1 MAAMPP
7 DAPGKILV
15 PRWVQLVGLPL
26 AIVGVWLLVSAVNHA
41 VFVFVVAA
49 LIAILLNPIVRAFC
63 ALRIPRGVSVLLVYL
78 FFAFVVGG
86 MSVIVGTVIAREVQD
101 VANQV
106 EDQFKENHG
115 VTPAEQR
122 LADLQRWIDRS
133 SPVKVD
139 VQTPGKRLLNSI
151 DVAHLQRYSGRA
163 VEVARSLLITLFESL
178 FNLVLVI
185 VISVYMLLDAPRL
198 SRFLRR
204 VFRGGELD
212 EDLLTRIER
221 ALLAYVKGQTLV
233 SLVIGVTAGV
243 GLWILGLLGIFPG
256 GSTYALGF
264 GAWAAAVEIIPY
276 VGPWLGALAPAAV
289 AATESA
295 TALIAVAVLFL
306 FIHQIEGHIV
316 IPKLMGSAV
325 KVHPLVVIFAL
336 LAAGELYG
344 LAGVL
349 IAMPLVAVGREI
361 GTFLGERIGLERWP
375 AGAVAVNVPIAMHDP
390 PPTGEPE
397 KTGSDPNFSEP
408 APLGSDPDGAPDQGL

>member
-1 MAAMPP
+1 MPP

-26 AIVGVWLLVSAVNHA
+26 VIVGVWLLVSAVNHA

-63 ALRIPRGVSVLLVYL
+63 ALRIPRGVAVLLVYL

-106 EDQFKENHG
+106 EDQFKESHG
-115 VTPAEQR
+115 ITPAEQR

-139 VQTPGKRLLNSI
+139 VKTPGERLLNSI

-163 VEVARSLLITLFESL
+163 VEVARTLLITLFESL

-221 ALLAYVKGQTLV
+221 ALLAYVRGQTLV
-233 SLVIGVTAGV
+233 SLVIGATAGV
-243 GLWILGLLGIFPG
+243 GLWILGVTGVFPG

-264 GAWAAAVEIIPY
+264 AAWAAAVEIIPY

-289 AATESA
+289 AATESV
-295 TALIAVAVLFL
+295 TALVAVALLFL

-349 IAMPLVAVGREI
+349 IAMPLVAIGREV

-375 AGAVAVNVPIAMHDP
+375 DGPIAVNVPIALRDP
-390 PPTGEPE
+390 PPPAG
-397 KTGSDPNFSEP
+397 EP
-408 APLGSDPDGAPDQGL
+408 APLGSDPDVAQD

>member
-1 MAAMPP
+1 MPP

-63 ALRIPRGVSVLLVYL
+63 ALRIPRGVAVLLVYL

-233 SLVIGVTAGV
+233 SLVIGTTAGV
-243 GLWILGLLGIFPG
+243 GLWILGLTGVFPG

-295 TALIAVAVLFL
+295 TALIAVALLFL

-375 AGAVAVNVPIAMHDP
+375 GGPITVQVPVALSDP
-390 PPTGEPE
+390 PPPKREPE
-397 KTGSDPNFSEP
+397 KAGSDPNLSEP
-408 APLGSDPDGAPDQGL
+408 APLGSDPDVAPD

>member
-1 MAAMPP
+1 MSP
-7 DAPGKILV
+7 DAPGKILI

-63 ALRIPRGVSVLLVYL
+63 ALRIPRGISVLLVYL

-86 MSVIVGTVIAREVQD
+86 MSVIVGTVIAREAQD

-106 EDQFKENHG
+106 EHQFTENSAG
-115 VTPAEQR
+115 ITPADRR
-122 LADLQRWIDRS
+122 LTDLQRWIDDS

-139 VQTPGKRLLNSI
+139 VKTPGERLLNSV

-163 VEVARSLLITLFESL
+163 VEVARSLLITVFESL
-178 FNLVLVI
+178 FNMVLVI

-212 EDLLTRIER
+212 DDLLTRIER
-221 ALLAYVKGQTLV
+221 ALLAYVRGQTLV
-233 SLVIGVTAGV
+233 SLVIGTTAGV
-243 GLWILGLLGIFPG
+243 GLWILGITGVFPG

-276 VGPWLGALAPAAV
+276 VGPWLGALAPAVV
-289 AATESA
+289 AATESVS
-295 TALIAVAVLFL
+295 ALIAVAILFL

-349 IAMPLVAVGREI
+349 IAMPLVAIGREM

-375 AGAVAVNVPIAMHDP
+375 SGPIAVNVPIAMTGAHPPSP
-390 PPTGEPE
+390 PPEGEPA
-397 KTGSDPNFSEP
+397 TS
-408 APLGSDPDGAPDQGL
+408 GSDPDVAPD

>member
-1 MAAMPP
+1 
-7 DAPGKILV
+7 
-15 PRWVQLVGLPL
+15 
-26 AIVGVWLLVSAVNHA
+26 VGVWLLVSAVNHA

-63 ALRIPRGVSVLLVYL
+63 ALRIPRGVAVLLVYL

-233 SLVIGVTAGV
+233 SLVIGTTAGV
-243 GLWILGLLGIFPG
+243 GLWILGLTGVFPG

-295 TALIAVAVLFL
+295 TALIAVALLFL

-375 AGAVAVNVPIAMHDP
+375 GGPITVQVPVALSDP
-390 PPTGEPE
+390 PPPRREPE
-397 KTGSDPNFSEP
+397 KAGSDPNLSEP
-408 APLGSDPDGAPDQGL
+408 APLASDPDVAPD

>member
-1 MAAMPP
+1 MPP

-63 ALRIPRGVSVLLVYL
+63 ALRIPRGVAVLLVYL

-106 EDQFKENHG
+106 EDQFKESHG

-139 VQTPGKRLLNSI
+139 VKTPGERLLNSI

-163 VEVARSLLITLFESL
+163 VEVARTLVITLFESL

-204 VFRGGELD
+204 IFRGGELD

-243 GLWILGLLGIFPG
+243 GLWILGMLGIFPG

-289 AATESA
+289 AATESV
-295 TALIAVAVLFL
+295 TALVAVALLFL

-349 IAMPLVAVGREI
+349 IAMPLVAIGREV

-375 AGAVAVNVPIAMHDP
+375 GGPIAVNVPIALGDP
-390 PPTGEPE
+390 PPPEPE
-397 KTGSDPNFSEP
+397 TAVPDPNFP
-408 APLGSDPDGAPDQGL
+408 PDVAEELDR